1 MAFKRVRRGSVQTMN
16 HDDSDYGTELDLNE
30 SDYGSDLDAATWD
43 ALLTESESQQQFHSF
58 KVEEFPSFN
67 GEDIPEPVVQDEPE
81 AQTHSLRLARVRDSL
96 ARAIS
101 GLTETCEQLD
111 GLEVELK
118 QELPQLP
125 LPQKRERTVEVEY
138 SEINR
143 LAFITATETPVES
156 PGKVDTRSP
165 IEQFRRSSYK
175 KKMTVTDIVSPAW
188 CEIQYWYN
196 LKKHGRIPRTVNM
209 VKGSRI
215 HKVKEMEVHTEV
227 PVKISSKEDK
237 LGLRLWNVIQGLR
250 TLRATGLTRELEVF
264 GVVEG
269 EVFIGIIDEISRT
282 CPDEEKEEN
291 MLKSG
296 DISTSPSTK
305 AKTNAIPADQR
316 TMKDFLTSSQASGV
330 SGSDGAWLRP
340 LQERPRTIYL
350 GDIKTRSSSKLPRPG
365 SETKP
370 AEIQLMMYRRLLLDL
385 AANKVDAE
393 PIFACYTVEPHKP
406 FSDTFIAS
414 LGNIDFDFS
423 SQMTN
428 VSIEADDANDE
439 FAAPES
445 DPLAEILAH
454 NTLSSLWS
462 HMIAEFT
469 KTISVNASSSSVSRL
484 LSAEYRQADR
494 GDVIGR
500 HSFVYSSDILEPYLQ
515 DVMKWWKGQ
524 REPRGV
530 DIEDAYLKCRPCAFK
545 EICTWR
551 AEKIEEVANKA
562 KLRSAARA
570 KSQV

>member
-1 MAFKRVRRGSVQTMN
+1 
-16 HDDSDYGTELDLNE
+16 
-30 SDYGSDLDAATWD
+30 
-43 ALLTESESQQQFHSF
+43 
-58 KVEEFPSFN
+58 
-67 GEDIPEPVVQDEPE
+67 
-81 AQTHSLRLARVRDSL
+81 
-96 ARAIS
+96 
-101 GLTETCEQLD
+101 
-111 GLEVELK
+111 
-118 QELPQLP
+118 
-125 LPQKRERTVEVEY
+125 
-138 SEINR
+138 
-143 LAFITATETPVES
+143 
-156 PGKVDTRSP
+156 
-165 IEQFRRSSYK
+165 
-175 KKMTVTDIVSPAW
+175 MTVTDIVSPAW

-196 LKKHGRIPRTVNM
+196 LTKHGRIPKTVNM

-227 PVKISSKEDK
+227 PVEIATKEDK

-269 EVFIGIIDEISRT
+269 EVFIGIIDEISHT
-282 CPDEEKEEN
+282 CPDEEKEES

-296 DISTSPSTK
+296 DTSTSPSTK
-305 AKTNAIPADQR
+305 AKTSAIPADQR

-340 LQERPRTIYL
+340 LREKPRTIYL
-350 GDIKTRSSSKLPRPG
+350 GDIKTRGSSKLPRPG

-494 GDVIGR
+494 GNVIGR
-500 HSFVYSSDILEPYLQ
+500 HSFVYNSDILEPYLQ

-530 DIEDAYLKCRPCAFK
+530 EIEDAYLKCRPCAFR

-562 KLRSAARA
+562 KLRSAARS